1 MLWFKLVMHT
11 QFKYRSDNATSNTV
25 YEFVLRN
32 KYQIQLHAIWVVE
45 QLCLVESIPAI
56 WIE

>member
-45 QLCLVESIPAI
+45 LCLVESIPAI